1 MDDQPDQPDEPTGA
15 PTPTRLRRIAAATGT
30 FARRFLWP
38 IGVAAVGAVIAVG
51 LFGHVDQ
58 SIGPFDTTMSTRPI
72 GPSGTEVRVA
82 PFGQIEVASHR
93 GPLGLELTI
102 DQLRESEADAIAT
115 DPESFTLDEDALAAD
130 VRDGVVRLAQRT
142 VLAAVLGGIGA
153 SLVRRRSWQAAV
165 SGGLVG
171 LLLAGGAMGIAART
185 WDPDSLAQPRYS
197 GLLARA
203 PQAVGDARDVI
214 DRFEDYQAQLAG
226 LIENV
231 ATLYQGASDIQSF
244 QPDAST
250 VRVLHVSD
258 LHLNPQ
264 AFELID
270 QVVDQFGIDVVVDT
284 GDINDWGTTLETG
297 FVENIGALDVPYVFI
312 RGNHD
317 SAATARAVAAQPNAI
332 VLDDDTTT
340 VDGLTFWG
348 KGDPRF
354 TPDKSQAGSGDD
366 QRQVAEDEAPVV
378 ASEVQDASDQEE
390 IDVALVH
397 DPVVA
402 NDLGGIVPLVLAG
415 HRHKP
420 DEIDL
425 GDGTLLLVEGSTGG
439 AGLRS
444 LQNDKPVP
452 LSASVL
458 YFDAG
463 TNLLQ
468 ALDRIVVGGVN
479 QADVRIERQ
488 IFDPSPGEV
497 TDEDDPSLTT
507 TTTGG

>member
-1 MDDQPDQPDEPTGA
+1 MDDQPDQADGAPATEPTA
-15 PTPTRLRRIAAATGT
+15 STVQPTR
-30 FARRFLWP
+30 ARRALTLGASIVRRVLWP
-38 IGVAAVGAVIAVG
+38 VAVAALGAIIGVA

-58 SIGPFDTTMSTRPI
+58 QIGPFDTTLTARPG
-72 GPSGTEVRVA
+72 GPDGTEVQIA

-93 GPLGLELTI
+93 GPLGLELTV
-102 DQLRESEADAIAT
+102 DQLREADAEAIAE
-115 DPESFTLDEDALAAD
+115 DPEGFTLSEEDLTAE
-130 VRDGVVRLAQRT
+130 VRDGVTRLAQR
-142 VLAAVLGGIGA
+142 VLLAAVLGGVVAG
-153 SLVRRRSWQAAV
+153 LLRRQHWTAAV
-165 SGGLVG
+165 GGGLVG
-171 LLLAGGAMGIAART
+171 LLLAGATMGVAART
-185 WDPDSLAQPRYS
+185 WDPESLAEPRYS

-226 LIENV
+226 IIENV

-264 AFELID
+264 AFDLID
-270 QVVDQFGIDVVVDT
+270 QVVAQFGIDVVVDT
-284 GDINDWGTTLETG
+284 GDINDWGTTFEAQ
-297 FVENIGALDVPYVFI
+297 FVERIGDLDVPYVFI

-332 VLDDDTTT
+332 VLDDEVAT
-340 VDGLTFWG
+340 VAGLTFWG

-354 TPDKSQAGSGDD
+354 TPDKSSDGSGDD
-366 QRQVAEDEAPVV
+366 EREVAEDEAPVV
-378 ASEVQDASDQEE
+378 AEELEAATDSDDGPV
-390 IDVALVH
+390 DVALIH
-397 DPVVA
+397 DPTVA
-402 NDLGGIVPLVLAG
+402 GDLGGIVPLVLAG
-415 HRHKP
+415 HRHEA

-425 GDGTLLLVEGSTGG
+425 GDDTLLLVEGSTGG

-444 LQNDKPVP
+444 LQKDDPVP

-458 YFDAG
+458 YFD
-463 TNLLQ
+463 TDTDLLE

-479 QADVRIERQ
+479 QADVSIQRQ
-488 IFDPSPGEV
+488 IFTDPSRP
-497 TDEDDPSLTT
+497 DD
-507 TTTGG
+507 